1 MFAIK
6 KLLSLPFAGGEIVA
20 GMITKLESILP
31 GTENMPSLVES
42 VKNAET
48 PLDLLIDYVNF
59 WARFTGIDLLKI
71 DRSKGYIISW
81 EEMNSVWRDVLKI
94 LKKNASLPVSLIKAV
109 WVAIANMVPHTAR
122 P

>member
-20 GMITKLESILP
+20 GMITKLEAILP

-81 EEMNSVWRDVLKI
+81 EEMNCVWRDVLKV
-94 LKKNASLPVSLIKAV
+94 LKKNASLPVSLIEAV
-109 WVAIANMVPHTAR
+109 WVAIANMVPQAAR
-122 P
+122 L